1 MTEQEAM
8 ERIKSGICN
17 EKGTARYC
25 HDNCMYGDNKCAYS
39 MAIKA
44 LEEIQQYREIGTVKE
59 VMELKEQNMA
69 LRNRCKIFTKG
80 QLCIFC
86 PIRCEER
93 AEEYRNAE
101 GSGEE

>member
-1 MTEQEAM
+1 MTEQEA
-8 ERIKSGICN
+8 IKYIESHGYISDDV
-17 EKGTARYC
+17 K
-25 HDNCMYGDNKCAYS
+25 D

-93 AEEYRNAE
+93 AEEYRNA
-101 GSGEE
+101 